1 METEERN
8 SSNTEETIP
17 LKDLAQNADHQ
28 IWLNKDVKLLLVTNN
43 RMPIISNAAIS
54 NNHDDAATTSQCIP
68 PKTRLCLLVGIGIL
82 SLVSAIGFLLGVR
95 FAYPNPRE
103 HIPKNVSLS
112 PRFTQ
117 YLWCNIS
124 EPNPLDNFFGYPV
137 SLLIWCNESL
147 GICLAVVTA
156 ILLGTTIYLRHPV
169 CDKTKDSSGIQ
180 RNSVLK
186 TNLVLLIVGWFA
198 CINLI
203 LLAWYDITVHPWHNY
218 FALGCFGSFIIYELA
233 HNCCLVNDI
242 LRNRILTWKNESKD
256 NFRQLY
262 VIFTSLALLLGVT
275 SNILTISGFVLKG
288 MYGARFQWMTILS
301 ILGYFLPVYLI
312 IVIRDYSIYRQK

>member
-1 METEERN
+1 METSERN

-17 LKDLAQNADHQ
+17 LKDLAQDEDNQ
-28 IWLNKDVKLLLVTNN
+28 ILHKKDVKLLLVTNN
-43 RMPIISNAAIS
+43 RMPIISDGAITS
-54 NNHDDAATTSQCIP
+54 NHDDPATVPQCIS
-68 PKTRLCLLVGIGIL
+68 PKTRLFLLVGIGIL

-156 ILLGTTIYLRHPV
+156 ILLGATIYLRHPV
-169 CDKTKDSSGIQ
+169 CDKTKDSGIQ
-180 RNSVLK
+180 RNIVLK
-186 TNLVLLIVGWFA
+186 TNLVLLIGGWFA

-203 LLAWYDITVHPWHNY
+203 LLAWYDITVQPWHNY

-233 HNCCLVNDI
+233 HNFCLANDI
-242 LRNRILTWKNESKD
+242 LRTRILTWRNESKD

-262 VIFTSLALLLGVT
+262 VVFTFLALLLGVT
-275 SNILTISGFVLKG
+275 SNLLTISGFILKG

-312 IVIRDYSIYRQK
+312 IVIRDYLIYSKK

>member
-1 METEERN
+1 METSERN

-17 LKDLAQNADHQ
+17 LKDLAQDEDNQ
-28 IWLNKDVKLLLVTNN
+28 IWHKKDVKLLLVTNN
-43 RMPIISNAAIS
+43 RMPIISDTAIT
-54 NNHDDAATTSQCIP
+54 NNHDDQATDPQCIS

-103 HIPKNVSLS
+103 HVPKNVSLLS
-112 PRFTQ
+112 GFTQ

-124 EPNPLDNFFGYPV
+124 EPDPLDNFFGYPV

-156 ILLGTTIYLRHPV
+156 ALLGTTIYLRHPV
-169 CDKTKDSSGIQ
+169 CDKTNDSGIH
-180 RNSVLK
+180 RNSFLK
-186 TNLVLLIVGWFA
+186 TNLVLLVVGWFA

-203 LLAWYDITVHPWHNY
+203 LLAWYDITVQPWHNY

-256 NFRQLY
+256 IFRQLY
-262 VIFTSLALLLGVT
+262 VVFTSLALLLGVT
-275 SNILTISGFVLKG
+275 SNLLTISGFVLKG

-301 ILGYFLPVYLI
+301 ILGYFFPVYLL
-312 IVIRDYSIYRQK
+312 IVIRDHLIYRQK

>member
-1 METEERN
+1 METSERN

-17 LKDLAQNADHQ
+17 LKDLAQDEDNQ
-28 IWLNKDVKLLLVTNN
+28 ILHKKDVKLLLVTNN
-43 RMPIISNAAIS
+43 RMPIISDGAITS
-54 NNHDDAATTSQCIP
+54 NHDDPATVPQCIS
-68 PKTRLCLLVGIGIL
+68 PKTRLFLLVGIGIL

-156 ILLGTTIYLRHPV
+156 ILLGATIYLRHPV
-169 CDKTKDSSGIQ
+169 CDKTKDSGIQ
-180 RNSVLK
+180 RNIVLK
-186 TNLVLLIVGWFA
+186 TNLVLLIGGWFA

-203 LLAWYDITVHPWHNY
+203 LLAWYDITVQPWHNY
-218 FALGCFGSFIIYELA
+218 FALGCFGSFIIYCQQ
-233 HNCCLVNDI
+233 N
-242 LRNRILTWKNESKD
+242 
-256 NFRQLY
+256 
-262 VIFTSLALLLGVT
+262 
-275 SNILTISGFVLKG
+275 
-288 MYGARFQWMTILS
+288 
-301 ILGYFLPVYLI
+301 
-312 IVIRDYSIYRQK
+312 